1 MLLEVATVS
10 LLFLVAIL
18 VVQFIKK
25 KTGRKSE
32 PSLMVQNWTPDT
44 LYLCQFPPSPKV
56 RSISPFSL
64 KLETWQVINLFVIDL
79 SFQTRL
85 RLTKI
90 PYKNVYTRK
99 FASASH
105 TIPYIELNGVQLADS
120 STIMAFLRKQYSVEF
135 DPDSLLTEEQVAVSH
150 CCTSMVEN
158 HTAQVNTQAN
168 LTEGRLLKAF
178 INCLDWI
185 LVALWSENE

>member
-18 VVQFIKK
+18 VVQFIKM
-25 KTGRKSE
+25 KTGRKPE
-32 PSLMVQNWTPDT
+32 PSLMVTNWTPDMV
-44 LYLCQFPPSPKV
+44 YLCQFPPSPKV

-64 KLETWQVINLFVIDL
+64 KLETW
-79 SFQTRL
+79 L

-90 PYKNVYTRK
+90 PYQNVYTRK

-120 STIMAFLRKQYSVEF
+120 GTIMAFLRKQYSVEF
-135 DPDSLLTEEQVAVSH
+135 DPDSLLTAEQVALSH
-150 CCTSMVEN
+150 CVTSMVEN
-158 HTAQVNTQAN
+158 HTAQVNT
-168 LTEGRLLKAF
+168 
-178 INCLDWI
+178 
-185 LVALWSENE
+185 